1 MLLTLQAA
9 RVNAGLKQ
17 TDVARELGVTPE
29 TISRWEQGKSFPNV
43 PQINKLEKLYNVT
56 YADINFLPDNIGL
69 TDVSEQI

>member
-17 TDVARELGVTPE
+17 TDVAKELKVTPE

-43 PQINKLEKLYNVT
+43 PQISELERLYGVT
-56 YADINFLPDNIGL
+56 YADINFLVKDIGL
-69 TDVSEQI
+69 TDTEE

>member
-9 RVNAGLKQ
+9 RINAGLKQ

-43 PQINKLEKLYNVT
+43 PQISKLERLYKVT
-56 YADINFLPDNIGL
+56 YADINFLPENIG
-69 TDVSEQI
+69 